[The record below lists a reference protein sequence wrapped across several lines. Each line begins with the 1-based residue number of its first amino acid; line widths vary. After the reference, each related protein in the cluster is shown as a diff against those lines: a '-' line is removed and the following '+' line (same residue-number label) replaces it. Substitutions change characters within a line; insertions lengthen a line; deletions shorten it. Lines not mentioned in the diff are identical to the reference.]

1 METMSTA
8 ALQLLA
14 NRFKLLSSPTRLA
27 IMQHI
32 CHDERTV
39 SELIELTGFK
49 QANVSRQL
57 SMLHRG
63 GLARR
68 RSEGT
73 NVFYTAADESL
84 PKLCMLMRDSLRLR
98 QGELLESLGDS

>member
-1 METMSTA
+1 MDALSPA

-14 NRFKLLSSPTRLA
+14 NRFKLLSSPTRLS

-57 SMLHRG
+57 SLLHRG

-68 RSEGT
+68 RAEGT
-73 NVFYTAADESL
+73 NVYYTAADESL
-84 PKLCMLMRDSLRLR
+84 PKLCMLMRESLMKG
-98 QGELLESLGDS
+98 QGELLQSLGD